1 MFVHGVCLCSANKIP
16 SREET
21 WQLFYKCCLRLSGV
35 HRFVYLSLL
44 RCMAPLMTINMWKLI
59 FICCLNISFL
69 FLLSRFVMFFFV
81 SHSMHAPL
89 YWIANISRVYE
100 SSAIIN
106 LLWGGGYNK
115 RRIYSRIVKGIK
127 SNKMW
132 GILRR
137 RVSHSAQRTA
147 KKMKKTKAV
156 NQLKWNHISGPN
168 TAYCVVRPSI
178 DHLWEHWKLTFLSLS
193 FSRYIH

>member
-1 MFVHGVCLCSANKIP
+1 MYGSAYDYKHVKINFYM
-16 SREET
+16 
-21 WQLFYKCCLRLSGV
+21 LFKHFFSFSPLSV
-35 HRFVYLSLL
+35 RDV
-44 RCMAPLMTINMWKLI
+44 
-59 FICCLNISFL
+59 
-69 FLLSRFVMFFFV
+69 FFV